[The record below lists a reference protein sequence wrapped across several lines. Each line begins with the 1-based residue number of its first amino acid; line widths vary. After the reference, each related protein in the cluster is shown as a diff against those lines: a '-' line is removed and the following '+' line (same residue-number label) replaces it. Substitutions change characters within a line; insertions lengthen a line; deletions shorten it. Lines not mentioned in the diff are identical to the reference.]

1 MYASGQS
8 VVYEH
13 LVKLLSLKG
22 KPKRVK
28 SVSQLARIEE
38 YHNITDIYLWLRWG
52 TSQSV
57 MVKLLI
63 GVLYSTY
70 LFLLQHAISWV
81 LHRCRGSSRASER
94 AGEGHQWLPHH
105 IQAMDQCRNQGEGWP
120 CWLGWNAA
128 AIKVSGSHYVHA
140 IYHITTRV
148 HAAGGKLHSL
158 DSYNFIFV
166 RYASLSRAQKKLM
179 MAKIKETQ
187 RKKAHSIMNK
197 RTLKRMF

>member
-1 MYASGQS
+1 M
-8 VVYEH
+8 
-13 LVKLLSLKG
+13 
-22 KPKRVK
+22 
-28 SVSQLARIEE
+28 
-38 YHNITDIYLWLRWG
+38 
-52 TSQSV
+52 
-57 MVKLLI
+57 
-63 GVLYSTY
+63 
-70 LFLLQHAISWV
+70 
-81 LHRCRGSSRASER
+81 
-94 AGEGHQWLPHH
+94 
-105 IQAMDQCRNQGEGWP
+105 
-120 CWLGWNAA
+120 
-128 AIKVSGSHYVHA
+128 SGSHYVHA